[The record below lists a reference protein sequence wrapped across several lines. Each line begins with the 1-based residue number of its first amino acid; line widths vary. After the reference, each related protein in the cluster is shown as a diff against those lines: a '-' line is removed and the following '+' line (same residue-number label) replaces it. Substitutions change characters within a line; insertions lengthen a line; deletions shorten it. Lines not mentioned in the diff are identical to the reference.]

1 MNTNKDNKE
10 INDTQLDISANEQ
23 GLHLELEIP
32 WQRLSPFAKVSGFVL
47 SHLLTIGLTLINLPP
62 SPHTPDSTA
71 PQVEK
76 LDYCKQ
82 PVDLDTHHIG

>member
-23 GLHLELEIP
+23 GLHLELKIP
-32 WQRLSPFAKVSGFVL
+32 WQRLSPLAKVSGFVL

-62 SPHTPDSTA
+62 SPYTPDSIA
-71 PQVEK
+71 PQVEN
-76 LDYCKQ
+76 LDYCKR
-82 PVDLDTHHIG
+82 PVNLDINHIG

>member
-32 WQRLSPFAKVSGFVL
+32 WQRLSPLAKVSGFVL
-47 SHLLTIGLTLINLPP
+47 SHLLTMGLTLPRKP
-62 SPHTPDSTA
+62 SPITTHTR
-71 PQVEK
+71 
-76 LDYCKQ
+76 
-82 PVDLDTHHIG
+82 

>member
-32 WQRLSPFAKVSGFVL
+32 WQRLSP
-47 SHLLTIGLTLINLPP
+47 PR
-62 SPHTPDSTA
+62 
-71 PQVEK
+71 
-76 LDYCKQ
+76 
-82 PVDLDTHHIG
+82 